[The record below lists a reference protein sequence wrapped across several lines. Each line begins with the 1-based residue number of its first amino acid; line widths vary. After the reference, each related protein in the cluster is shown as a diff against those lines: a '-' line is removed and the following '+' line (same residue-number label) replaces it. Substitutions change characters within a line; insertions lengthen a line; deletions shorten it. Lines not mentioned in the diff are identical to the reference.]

1 MGNASDTFTNIIDSR
16 VATMLQEPDR
26 HEGSGGAML
35 VYPSNLNTSDKP
47 YVKYFQNDK
56 SAI

>member
-26 HEGSGGAML
+26 HEGSGWAML